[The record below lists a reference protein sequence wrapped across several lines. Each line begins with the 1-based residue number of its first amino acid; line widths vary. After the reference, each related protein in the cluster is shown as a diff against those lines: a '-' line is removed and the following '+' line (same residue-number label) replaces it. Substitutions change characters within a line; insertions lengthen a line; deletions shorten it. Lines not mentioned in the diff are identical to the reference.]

1 MVQRIFN
8 YLSYLAKSFHLHG
21 IHSPFVYE
29 LQQNVIKATEA
40 YYAFNE
46 IEAIRAKLLLTEK
59 LIEVKDL
66 GAGAKLGYRKQRSIK
81 SITQSACKSPKYA
94 QLLFRLTHHFKPDTI
109 LELGTSMGLTTAY
122 LAKAAPNGKVLTI
135 EGSEQI
141 AKIGQLN
148 LEKLNVHNV
157 KQLIGDFEKELSG
170 ALEELKKVDLVFFDG
185 NHQKVPTLAYFEACL
200 KCAQEN
206 SIFVFDDIYWS
217 TEMSQAWQEIKAHE
231 QVRQTIDLFQLGIVF
246 FKSDQEKEHFTIYH

>member
-1 MVQRIFN
+1 MIQRVFS
-8 YLSYLAKSFHLHG
+8 YLSYLVRSFHLHG
-21 IHSPFVYE
+21 IHSPSVYE
-29 LQQNVIKATEA
+29 LQQNIINATEV
-40 YYAFNE
+40 YYAFDE

-59 LIEVKDL
+59 LIEVEDL
-66 GAGAKLGYRKQRSIK
+66 GAGAKLGYQKQRSIK

-94 QLLFRLTHHFKPDTI
+94 QLLFRLTYHFKPDRI

-122 LAKAAPNGKVLTI
+122 LAKAAPQAEVLSI

-141 AKIGQLN
+141 AKIAQLN

-157 KQLIGDFEKELSG
+157 KQLIGNFNKELGG
-170 ALEELKKVDLVFFDG
+170 ALEELKKVDMVFFDG
-185 NHQKVPTLAYFEACL
+185 NHQKAPTLAYFEACL
-200 KCAQEN
+200 KYAHEG
-206 SIFVFDDIYWS
+206 SVFIFDDIYWS
-217 TEMSQAWQEIKAHE
+217 TEMSQAWQQIKEHK